1 MLPTD
6 KLFRAREAKQSA
18 RDLNEPFY
26 AHGEVQSSSML
37 FAQRQW
43 AAMQEDKTL
52 TEAEAYKKVERD
64 MEVARATAL
73 EQVRSVDWARPRT
86 LFFSRLTLDCTL
98 MHSLFSPQLGKGVD
112 GSSAGGRRSCA
123 CLIARLCSASS
134 EWR

>member
-64 MEVARATAL
+64 MEVARAAAL
-73 EQVRSVDWARPRT
+73 EQVRVVAWVRPQNI
-86 LFFSRLTLDCTL
+86 FSSRLTLDCTL
-98 MHSLFSPQLGKGVD
+98 IFSPPPQLGEGVD
-112 GSSAGGRRSCA
+112 GSSASGRRSCA
-123 CLIARLCSASS
+123 CFIARLCSASS

>member
-1 MLPTD
+1 MRALPPQYPGPNKGKPPKIVLPTD

-52 TEAEAYKKVERD
+52 TEAEAYRKVERD
-64 MEVARATAL
+64 MEVARAAAL
-73 EQVRSVDWARPRT
+73 QQVRAMRMRE
-86 LFFSRLTLDCTL
+86 
-98 MHSLFSPQLGKGVD
+98 
-112 GSSAGGRRSCA
+112 AN
-123 CLIARLCSASS
+123 
-134 EWR
+134 